1 MANATP
7 IITICDKNDRGI
19 NSPWGVGTLDVNNGS
34 AVPQSETKEI
44 HIWNNKG
51 GIESAADLV
60 SSYITTKN
68 INGDNLNEQLVT
80 DKWVQAN
87 YKNESISTLNGFHA
101 IGGDDILEIC
111 SDSAT
116 GIDKENHVISGT
128 ANSGSAT
135 DTSNFA
141 TVRLKVVP
149 KINALKGLHQFKV
162 RISGYY
168 T

>member
-1 MANATP
+1 MASATP
-7 IITICDKNDRGI
+7 IITICDRDDREI
-19 NSPWGVGTLDVNNGS
+19 SSPWGVGTLDVNNGS

-87 YKNESISTLNGFHA
+87 YKNESISALNGFHA
-101 IGGDDILEIC
+101 IGGMI
-111 SDSAT
+111 
-116 GIDKENHVISGT
+116 
-128 ANSGSAT
+128 
-135 DTSNFA
+135 
-141 TVRLKVVP
+141 
-149 KINALKGLHQFKV
+149 
-162 RISGYY
+162 Y
-168 T
+168 